1 MKATGTNTATNTKA
15 IPITGPCTFSIALIA
30 ASFGGK
36 PLYFNSYSTASTTTI
51 ASSTTRPIAN
61 TMANNVNVLIEKSS
75 NTKAPNVPSKD
86 TGTAIIGMIVDLQD
100 CRNTYTTIRT
110 SNNASTKVCSTS
122 LMEALTNL
130 VLSTTTLYCISGG
143 KDLDCSS
150 STFLTFA
157 IVSNAF
163 ASFCKEIAKPATSL
177 CADLAIK
184 SYPLAP
190 I

>member
-86 TGTAIIGMIVDLQD
+86 TGTAT
-100 CRNTYTTIRT
+100 N
-110 SNNASTKVCSTS
+110 VCSTS